1 LGIVFSYHRFLAN
14 ILTVYIM
21 HTQSTNVKNKKVQQG
36 EMTRQA
42 LLRAARE
49 LFGERGY
56 AATSLDEITSAA
68 KVTKGAL
75 YHHFEGKQG
84 LFAAVY
90 EQVKREVSERAATA
104 FLEPDPWEDL
114 CTGCHAMLDAHL
126 DPAVRRILLHD
137 AQAVLDAD
145 TIRRVENRYGAVVLR
160 GALRRSIRARVIQP
174 LPLKTLALML
184 TGAILEG
191 CMAIAHAEDPDQARE
206 DVGNVLNSLLQGLR
220 PRAEADAGEL
230 LWQDTPHDDEAVTEI
245 H

>member
-1 LGIVFSYHRFLAN
+1 
-14 ILTVYIM
+14 M
-21 HTQSTNVKNKKVQQG
+21 HTQSTDVKSKKVQQG

-42 LLRAARE
+42 LLQAART

-56 AATSLDEITSAA
+56 AATPLDEITNAA
-68 KVTKGAL
+68 NVTKGAL
-75 YHHFEGKQG
+75 YHHFDGKQE

-104 FLEPDPWEDL
+104 FLEPDPWTDL
-114 CTGCHAMLDAHL
+114 CAGCEAILDAHL
-126 DPAVRRILLHD
+126 DPSVRRILLHD

-160 GALRRSIRARVIQP
+160 GALRRSIRAGVIQP

-191 CMAIAHAEDPDQARE
+191 CMTIAHADDQSQARE
-206 DVGNVLNSLLQGLR
+206 DVGNVLTSLLEGLR
-220 PRAEADAGEL
+220 AH
-230 LWQDTPHDDEAVTEI
+230 TV
-245 H
+245 

>member
-1 LGIVFSYHRFLAN
+1 M
-14 ILTVYIM
+14 M
-21 HTQSTNVKNKKVQQG
+21 HTHGMDVKSKKVQQG
-36 EMTRQA
+36 EATRQA
-42 LLRAARE
+42 LLQAARE

-56 AATSLDEITSAA
+56 AATSLDEVAQAA

-75 YHHFEGKQG
+75 YHHYSGKQE
-84 LFAAVY
+84 LFGAVY

-114 CTGCHAMLDAHL
+114 CAGCEAMLDAHL
-126 DPAVRRILLHD
+126 DPTVRRILLHD

-160 GALRRSIRARVIQP
+160 GALRRAIRAGVIQP

-191 CMAIAHAEDPDQARE
+191 CMDIAHAEDPKQARE
-206 DVGNVLNSLLQGLR
+206 DVGNVLTSVLEGLR
-220 PRAEADAGEL
+220 PDAQAEAEQVLRESNA
-230 LWQDTPHDDEAVTEI
+230 TA
-245 H
+245 